1 MQHDQSI
8 DLPRPTDFVAPYFFF
23 SNKGLS
29 EVTFV
34 SPSVS
39 HVLGYNP
46 AGLPGMSYNDF
57 LFENDRLNDD
67 IPECQRK
74 DLSDGS
80 SIHALRA
87 VRDAKGDR
95 RILSIHTIGVAETAG
110 GPVVRRHNVARDVT
124 ESVQTHTHLMA
135 RLQKLESAA
144 RRMTSQE
151 REVAE
156 RIMQGMMNRD
166 IARELCISDRT
177 VERRRASIMKH
188 LNAATTPEMVSK
200 LVERDMLR
208 TWTYQA
214 GDTLWQKARNS
225 HVAVVG
231 APV

>member
-1 MQHDQSI
+1 MQNDLSI
-8 DLPRPTDFVAPYFFF
+8 DLPRPADFVAPYFFF

-39 HVLGYNP
+39 HVLGYDP
-46 AGLPGMSYNDF
+46 AGLPGLSYNDF
-57 LFENDRLNDD
+57 LVDDDRLNDD
-67 IPECQRK
+67 VPECQQE

-80 SIHALRA
+80 AIHALRA
-87 VRDAKGDR
+87 VRDAEGKR
-95 RILSIHTIGVAETAG
+95 CILSIHTIGVAETDG

-124 ESVQTHTHLMA
+124 ESVKTHTHLMT
-135 RLQKLESAA
+135 RLQELESAA
-144 RRMTSQE
+144 RQMTRQE
-151 REVAE
+151 REVAQ

-166 IARELCISDRT
+166 IARELSISDRT

-200 LVERDMLR
+200 LVECDLLR

-214 GDTLWQKARNS
+214 GDNLWQKARNS
-225 HVAVVG
+225 HVAVVK
-231 APV
+231 AAV